1 MFGISPLGWLHTLGS
16 LPALPLAL
24 IMLYRHGR
32 IDPRSALGKAYGG
45 FMVLG
50 AVTVY
55 PIAHAPVS
63 RVIATL
69 TLGVL
74 ALGFTAH
81 HLRVLGRARPYVETV
96 ALSLSVLLLLLPTAT
111 ETLRRVPDG
120 HPLVTDLASP
130 LLRGVHLA
138 LLAGFAIGLVIQIR
152 ALRRRAT

>member
-1 MFGISPLGWLHTLGS
+1 
-16 LPALPLAL
+16 
-24 IMLYRHGR
+24 
-32 IDPRSALGKAYGG
+32 
-45 FMVLG
+45 
-50 AVTVY
+50 
-55 PIAHAPVS
+55 
-63 RVIATL
+63 VIATL

-74 ALGFTAH
+74 ALGFAAR

-138 LLAGFAIGLVIQIR
+138 LLAGFAVGLVIQIR
-152 ALRRRAT
+152 ALRRRAI